1 MIFLSII
8 VYNDRIILNKDLIM
22 KLVRYFW
29 IILFFLATPLSAES
43 LLWQINK
50 GSLKPSYI
58 FGTIHSEDQRVMNLI
73 PLISEPLKNADNVAF
88 EVLMDMPT
96 MTKSAN
102 AMFTFGDQTLDKLVD
117 KDLFAQVVTALKP
130 YQIPSSM
137 VKYLKPWAVVIMLNM
152 PPPKTGQFLDL
163 DLYKQAQQLKL
174 PTHGLET
181 VDEQL
186 AVFEVM
192 SIKDQ
197 VFLLKES
204 LKQLQDIPDHLETML
219 KLYLQGDLTAL
230 VNFSNTAMD
239 TNHVVIKDLYKR
251 LIDDRNLKMVKRME
265 KLLKKGNAF
274 IAIGALH
281 LPGKNGILQLLK
293 QQDYTV
299 KAIRLQFN
307 KH

>member
-1 MIFLSII
+1 
-8 VYNDRIILNKDLIM
+8 M
-22 KLVRYFW
+22 KHHRYFW
-29 IILFFLATPLSAES
+29 LILFFLATPLSAES

-58 FGTIHSEDQRVMNLI
+58 FGTMHSEDQRVLNLI
-73 PLISEPLKNADNVAF
+73 PLISERFKTADNVAF

-102 AMFTFGDQTLDKLVD
+102 AMFISGNQTLDQLVD
-117 KDLFAQVVTALKP
+117 AELFARIVKALKP
-130 YQIPSSM
+130 YKIPSNM
-137 VKYLKPWAVVIMLNM
+137 VKYFKPWAVMLILNM
-152 PPPKTGQFLDL
+152 PPSKTGEFLDL
-163 DLYKQAQQLKL
+163 QLYKQAQQLKL

-204 LKQLQDIPDHLETML
+204 LNQSPDMLEKMLELYLKGDLNALL
-219 KLYLQGDLTAL
+219 KL
-230 VNFSNTAMD
+230 
-239 TNHVVIKDLYKR
+239 TNSEGIIKDLYKR
-251 LIDDRNLKMVKRME
+251 LIDDRNLKMLKRME
-265 KLLKKGNAF
+265 KLLQKGNAF

-281 LPGKNGILQLLK
+281 LPGEKGVLQLLK
-293 QQDYTV
+293 QRAYVV
-299 KAIRLQFN
+299 KAIY
-307 KH
+307 

>member
-1 MIFLSII
+1 M
-8 VYNDRIILNKDLIM
+8 DLIM

-29 IILFFLATPLSAES
+29 LILFFFATPLSAES

-73 PLISEPLKNADNVAF
+73 PVISKHLKNADNVAF
-88 EVLMDMPT
+88 EMLMDMPT

-102 AMFTFGDQTLDKLVD
+102 AMFVFGDQTLDKLVD
-117 KDLFAQVVTALKP
+117 KDLFAQIVKALKP

-137 VKYLKPWAVVIMLNM
+137 VKYLKPWAVVLMLNM
-152 PPPKTGQFLDL
+152 PPSKTGDFLDL
-163 DLYKQAQQLKL
+163 HLYKLAQQFKL
-174 PTHGLET
+174 PTYGLEK

-192 SIKDQ
+192 PVKDQ
-197 VFLLKES
+197 VFLLKETF
-204 LKQLQDIPDHLETML
+204 KQLQDIPDLLEKML
-219 KLYLQGDLTAL
+219 KLYLQADLTAL
-230 VNFSNTAMD
+230 LNFSNTAMD
-239 TNHVVIKDLYKR
+239 TNNVVIKDLYKR
-251 LIDDRNLKMVKRME
+251 LIDDRNLKMVNRME
-265 KLLKKGNAF
+265 KLLDKGNAF

-293 QQDYTV
+293 QRAYIV
-299 KAIRLQFN
+299 KAIGLQSN

>member
-1 MIFLSII
+1 
-8 VYNDRIILNKDLIM
+8 M
-22 KLVRYFW
+22 KLYRYFW
-29 IILFFLATPLSAES
+29 LILFFFATPLSAES

-58 FGTIHSEDQRVMNLI
+58 FGTMHSEDQRVLDLI
-73 PLISEPLKNADNVAF
+73 PVISERFKQADNVAF

-102 AMFTFGDQTLDKLVD
+102 AMFILGDQTLDKLVD
-117 KDLFAQVVTALKP
+117 KTVFVQLVKALKP
-130 YQIPSSM
+130 YKIPANM
-137 VKYLKPWAVVIMLNM
+137 VKYFKPWAVMIILNM
-152 PPPKTGQFLDL
+152 PPSKTGKFLDL
-163 DLYKQAQQLKL
+163 QLYKQAQELKL

-204 LKQLQDIPDHLETML
+204 LKQLQQLPELLEKML
-219 KLYLQGDLTAL
+219 KLYLQGDLNAL
-230 VNFSNTAMD
+230 LNFSNSD
-239 TNHVVIKDLYKR
+239 GIIKGLYKR
-251 LIDDRNLKMVKRME
+251 LIDDRNLKMLKRME
-265 KLLKKGNAF
+265 KLLQKGNAF

-281 LPGKNGILQLLK
+281 LPGEKGILQLLK
-293 QQDYTV
+293 QRAYVV
-299 KAIRLQFN
+299 KAIPVAMN
-307 KH
+307 H